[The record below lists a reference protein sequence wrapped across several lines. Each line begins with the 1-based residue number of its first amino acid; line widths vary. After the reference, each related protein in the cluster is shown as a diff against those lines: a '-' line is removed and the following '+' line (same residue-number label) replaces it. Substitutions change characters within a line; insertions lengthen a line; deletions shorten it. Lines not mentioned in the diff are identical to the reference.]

1 MPPNPQP
8 RPTFT
13 PQIIRVVLSVF
24 GLWLL
29 IVGRDLHGAEAA
41 PPAAGKAPA
50 APLRKTTISA
60 SPTSTSTADPVDSG
74 VPLRLLNRE
83 IFTFRGAF
91 GPYQP
96 AQRAAAA
103 AALIEGVKPMPG
115 TKRVMA
121 QPVGTNS
128 EMRVYGQAVFYVTPG
143 DVFEIRGETFDS
155 LVERTLQQLDTVLAE
170 REELGNSRIIA
181 ASVAKGVFGTALLA
195 ALIWLL
201 ARNRRWLESRLIRLT
216 ADRADQLKSHTL
228 RVLGLQN
235 LVPLL
240 RGLMTT
246 VFWTVVVLVTYLWL
260 EYLLLLFPNTRPF
273 GEELGVRFFD
283 LLGRLAQSLVGA
295 LPNIGIVAFVWFVAR
310 FASSAVRRFFAAV
323 ASGRIHSNVFDPATT
338 PITQRLC
345 VMMIWI
351 TAIIVAFPYI
361 PGSQTPAF
369 QGISVLAG
377 LMISLG
383 SGSVVA
389 QLVGG
394 LILVYNRTCRAGD
407 YVRIGEHEGTLTT
420 IGFFSSRLVTSRN
433 EEVVLPNNQI
443 SGGAL
448 INYSRLNATEG
459 VTVPVQVS
467 IGYTTPW
474 RQVHAML
481 LEAARRT
488 PGVRWQPAPCVRQ
501 NSLEDFYVVYQ
512 LNAIL
517 ETPAHRTRVL
527 SELHA
532 HIQDVFNEY
541 GVQIMSPHYEAD
553 PSQPAIVPKDRWHLP
568 PASPPQTQ

>member
-1 MPPNPQP
+1 MPTTLQP
-8 RPTFT
+8 RRTVAFLPAGTL
-13 PQIIRVVLSVF
+13 RWVF
-24 GLWLL
+24 SLWLL
-29 IVGRDLHGAEAA
+29 AIGAGWAA
-41 PPAAGKAPA
+41 DAPA
-50 APLRKTTISA
+50 TSPVKFPAPATSTGA
-60 SPTSTSTADPVDSG
+60 SPISGTSPSEPEDSG

-83 IFTFRGAF
+83 VFVFRSSF

-96 AQRAAAA
+96 SQRAAAA
-103 AALIEGVKPMPG
+103 AALIEAVKPTAG
-115 TKRVMA
+115 AQRVIA
-121 QPVGTNS
+121 QRVGTNT

-155 LVERTLQQLDTVLAE
+155 LVERTLQQLDTVLSE
-170 REELGNSRIIA
+170 KEELSNSRVIA
-181 ASVAKGVFGTALLA
+181 ASIAKGLLGTVLLST
-195 ALIWLL
+195 LIWLL

-235 LVPLL
+235 LVPVL

-246 VFWTVVVLVTYLWL
+246 VFWTVVVLATYLWL
-260 EYLLLLFPNTRPF
+260 EYLLLLFPNTRPL
-273 GEELGVRFFD
+273 GEELGLRFFD
-283 LLGRLAQSLVGA
+283 LLGRLAQSVIGA
-295 LPNIGIVAFVWFVAR
+295 LPNLGIVLFVWFVAR

-369 QGISVLAG
+369 RGISVLAG

-394 LILVYNRTCRAGD
+394 LILVYNRTCRTGD
-407 YVRIGEHEGTLTT
+407 YVRIGDHEGTLTT
-420 IGFFSSRLVTSRN
+420 IGFFSSRLITSRN

-448 INYSRLNATEG
+448 INYSRLNTSEG
-459 VTVPVQVS
+459 VTLPVKIS

-474 RQVHAML
+474 RQVQAML

-488 PGVRWQPAPCVRQ
+488 SGVRWQPAPCVRQ
-501 NSLEDFYVVYQ
+501 NGLGDFYVEYQ
-512 LNAIL
+512 LNVIL
-517 ETPAHRTRVL
+517 ETPSHRTRVL
-527 SELHA
+527 SEIHA
-532 HIQDVFNEY
+532 NIQDVFNEY

-553 PSQPAIVPKDRWHLP
+553 PPQPAVVPKDRWHLP
-568 PASPPQTQ
+568 PATPPA